1 MEEGQRS
8 PVSPPVTYDTDAHPP
23 HLLAWKL
30 PALPGL
36 LSCSCGLGPWSA
48 WMEKIPSDLML
59 DNLIPDDVMIL
70 DTWDQVSSSLAPSC
84 HHGNLVPSFC
94 PSVVLAVFLQV
105 FVWIRTSAAED
116 RVEAAASGEVT

>member
-8 PVSPPVTYDTDAHPP
+8 PVSPPLTYDTDAHPP
-23 HLLAWKL
+23 RLLAWKL

-70 DTWDQVSSSLAPSC
+70 DTWDQVSSRTMATGPKSDITSCLRRPGICPCESL
-84 HHGNLVPSFC
+84 LI
-94 PSVVLAVFLQV
+94 
-105 FVWIRTSAAED
+105 IRT
-116 RVEAAASGEVT
+116 